1 MFTFRGHG
9 CVSKDGTLDGPNI
22 DLLREV
28 AAATDAPIVASGG
41 VAKLQDVVDIAQFV
55 EEGIDSVIIGKALY
69 EGRFTLAEALKAVD
83 SVEVMKPR

>member
-1 MFTFRGHG
+1 M
-9 CVSKDGTLDGPNI
+9 
-22 DLLREV
+22 
-28 AAATDAPIVASGG
+28 
-41 VAKLQDVVDIAQFV
+41 DIAQFV